1 MAWPDI
7 IPHIRYEDAPAM
19 LDWLEEAFGFTR
31 RVVYEEG
38 AQIVHAEVTFG
49 TGLFMCG
56 SAREGPD
63 AAKPPKQLGG
73 QMTGGM
79 YVVVDDPDAHCERA
93 RAAGAEIVREVQD
106 MEYGSREYAAR
117 DPEGYL
123 WGFGTYR
130 PE

>member
-49 TGLFMCG
+49 TGLF
-56 SAREGPD
+56 
-63 AAKPPKQLGG
+63 
-73 QMTGGM
+73 
-79 YVVVDDPDAHCERA
+79 
-93 RAAGAEIVREVQD
+93 
-106 MEYGSREYAAR
+106 
-117 DPEGYL
+117 
-123 WGFGTYR
+123 
-130 PE
+130 